1 MIFCETKRIFT
12 EPDTDLAVREMVI
25 FLSKTMFS
33 GTKKIVTVAVKI
45 IYGVEKPV
53 SLTNLIL
60 DAAQKIGSKSSR
72 IADEPQIMLDQ
83 T

>member
-1 MIFCETKRIFT
+1 
-12 EPDTDLAVREMVI
+12 
-25 FLSKTMFS
+25 MFS
-33 GTKKIVTVAVKI
+33 GTKKIVTVAVKV

-83 T
+83 A